1 MKRKH
6 ILLIVTGVLAVAGAI
21 VAGALSLRHQTGEP
35 LHQPAALQR
44 LVGQWTAQH
53 ATPKQQRD
61 SMKQAPLP
69 PDTVIIGTLA
79 DEQGQPMPRVV
90 VSDGY
95 SCALTDTMGHYR
107 LRRNPRA
114 RFVFYTVPDYC
125 EVPVHSPTDH
135 TACFYQQLLRGH
147 DTYDFTLRR
156 LRGGRELRYRLVV
169 FGDPQ
174 VTTAHNP
181 YYTGPNDNRITTTD
195 TNRFTSETMAD
206 VKGLLAQWPADE
218 PVYAISMGDDV
229 QYYGGYDGG
238 LERRMR
244 TALGAS
250 RMTVFSV
257 IGNHDQD
264 GRQLYRE
271 KWEDSWGP
279 TDYSFDRGDE
289 HFVCFNNVQFSRSKG
304 YFQPGELTSA
314 QMEWLRQD
322 LALTDHRRKVVL
334 CYHVP
339 LTFGNSPHSGATPLA
354 IATESGHYSSAH
366 LTPILRLLDGFEGGF
381 ELFCGH
387 THFAI
392 NHEIRYQGRNL
403 LEHCHAAAC
412 GNIWQS
418 NINICGTPNGYY
430 VYTFGGTAITDC
442 YYKSTGWA
450 RHRQMTLFGADTD
463 FNGESYAADW
473 NLPRGRGAIVAN
485 IFNADSRWVVTA
497 TEDSVSSPMTR
508 LSGKGQDAF
517 ATGYHHRYAEAMPY
531 TFVSKKNSYLIM
543 NHLFYYVPR
552 RKGATVTITA
562 TDPYG
567 NTYRAS
573 SADVVTEPFY
583 NYAHYLRPWR

>member
-1 MKRKH
+1 MKRKQV
-6 ILLIVTGVLAVAGAI
+6 LLTIMGTLVAAAGVVATALA
-21 VAGALSLRHQTGEP
+21 LRQPGGTP

-44 LVGQWTAQH
+44 LVRPWALRATTA
-53 ATPKQQRD
+53 KQQQDTVKRT
-61 SMKQAPLP
+61 PLP
-69 PDTVIIGTLA
+69 PDTVIVGTLA
-79 DEQGQPMPRVV
+79 DEQGQPMPHVT

-95 SCALTDTMGHYR
+95 TCTLTDTMGHYR
-107 LRRNPRA
+107 LRRNARA

-125 EVPVHSPTDH
+125 EVPTHSPTDR
-135 TACFYQQLLRGH
+135 TACFYQLLLKGH

-156 LRGGRELRYRLVV
+156 LRGGREMRYRLVV

-174 VTTAHNP
+174 VTTSHNP

-195 TNRFTSETMAD
+195 LRRFTSETMAD
-206 VKGLLAQWPADE
+206 VKTLLAQWPADE

-229 QYYGGYDGG
+229 QYYGGYSGS
-238 LERRMR
+238 LERQMR
-244 TALGAS
+244 AALGSS

-264 GRQLYRE
+264 GRQLYRQ

-366 LTPILRLLDGFEGGF
+366 LTPILRLLEPFEGGF

-392 NHEIRYQGRNL
+392 NHEIRYRGRNL

-442 YYKSTGWA
+442 FYKSTGWT
-450 RHRQMTLFGADTD
+450 RNRQMTLFGADTD

-473 NLPRGRGAIVAN
+473 NLPRGRGVIVAN
-485 IFNADSRWVVTA
+485 VFNADSRWMVTA
-497 TEDSVSSPMTR
+497 TEDSSTSRMVR

-531 TFVSKKNSYLIM
+531 AFISKKNSYLIM
-543 NHLFYYVPR
+543 NHLYYYVPR

-573 SADVVTEPFY
+573 SADRVTEPFY
-583 NYAHYLRPWR
+583 NYAHYLGATP